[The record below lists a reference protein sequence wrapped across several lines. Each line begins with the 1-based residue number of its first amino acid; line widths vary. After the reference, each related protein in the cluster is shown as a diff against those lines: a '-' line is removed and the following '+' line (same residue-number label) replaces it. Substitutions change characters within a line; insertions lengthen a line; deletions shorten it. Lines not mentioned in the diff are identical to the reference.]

1 MSKATEKFIAI
12 QTGVSAGGEEWQRLR
27 KRAVMIKSHTLD
39 NLDHYLEQF
48 ASNVE
53 HSGGRVCWAHD
64 AEEANRYICDLA
76 RTRGVRLAV
85 KSKSMMSEEID
96 LNHALAMAG
105 VEAVETDFGE
115 FIAQLAGERPSHI
128 NMPIVHKSRADV
140 ADLFAAKLN
149 VGRLEE
155 IKDLASVA
163 RRLLRARFAAAEMGI
178 TGVNFAIA
186 ETGTIVLVENEGNI
200 RFTTALPPVQ
210 VAVMGIEK
218 VIPRLADLEV
228 FLKLLPRS
236 ASGQKITAGVSLL
249 TGIKRAPHEEGPREF
264 HVIILDN
271 GRTGI
276 LADPQLRES
285 LHCIRCGACLNVCPV
300 YRKIGGHAYG
310 WVYPGPIG
318 AVLTP
323 ILIGREKSADL
334 PFASSLCGACRDV
347 CPVKINLPEMLL
359 HLRTQIKERPAAK
372 VDPPARTG
380 SHSPRTFGQLL
391 ANRAE
396 RAAFKLWAA
405 VMKDARRYRRA
416 ARLARLAQLTLGG
429 GKRRGVFSILL
440 SRWTTSHIPPLAP
453 QPFSSWWR
461 ELSDPDERRPER

>member
-218 VIPRLADLEV
+218 VIPRFADLEV
-228 FLKLLPRS
+228 FLRLLPRS
-236 ASGQKITAGVSLL
+236 GTGQHLTSYQSLL
-249 TGIKRAPHEEGPREF
+249 TGPEPEEGEGPREL
-264 HVIILDN
+264 HLVLLDN
-271 GRTGI
+271 GRAE
-276 LADPQLRES
+276 LLREAVMRQT
-285 LHCIRCGACLNVCPV
+285 LACIRCGACLNACPV
-300 YRKIGGHAYG
+300 YRAIGGHAYG
-310 WVYPGPIG
+310 SVYPGPIG
-318 AVLTP
+318 AIFAPQVL
-323 ILIGREKSADL
+323 GAERAAHL

-347 CPVKINLPEMLL
+347 CPVKIDIPSVLL
-359 HLRTQIKERPAAK
+359 ELRARLVTGARIGGET
-372 VDPPARTG
+372 PARQSG
-380 SHSPRTFGQLL
+380 ALERLGWRLWSWSCSRPRRFAL
-391 ANRAE
+391 
-396 RAAFKLWAA
+396 
-405 VMKDARRYRRA
+405 A
-416 ARLARLAQLTLGG
+416 ARLARLASRLG
-429 GKRRGVFSILL
+429 ILE
-440 SRWTTSHIPPLAP
+440 RVAPPLRWWGRTRALPRIAP
-453 QPFSSWWR
+453 RSFR
-461 ELSDPDERRPER
+461 EEWKERRP